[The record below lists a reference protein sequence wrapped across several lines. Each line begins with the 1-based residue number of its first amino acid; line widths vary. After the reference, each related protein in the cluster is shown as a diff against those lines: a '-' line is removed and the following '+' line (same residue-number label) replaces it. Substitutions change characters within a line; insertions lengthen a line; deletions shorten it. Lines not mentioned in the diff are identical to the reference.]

1 MSGVISVNKQ
11 PNTMPFCPE
20 CECKYA
26 QGVAQCP
33 ICATTLVETL
43 NEASTWVC
51 DECKEEIPGD
61 AKSCPVCGTVF
72 VDDLRCLTHPD
83 QPAHG
88 RCVVCGQHVCGDC
101 GIRRLGRYFCER
113 HGLEEDPPVEEE
125 ILYRAED
132 REALNYRRYLA
143 QQGVDCRVFSA
154 RQDAGL
160 LPDAR
165 SIGEARIIVPSKH
178 RAPAREWMALRSIDA
193 GHVLFQCE
201 RCSALNGFDGG
212 GCANCGGS

>member
-1 MSGVISVNKQ
+1 
-11 PNTMPFCPE
+11 MPFCPE

-26 QGVAQCP
+26 QGVEQCP

-61 AKSCPVCGTVF
+61 AKSCLVCGTVF
-72 VDDLRCLTHPD
+72 VADLRCLTHPD

-113 HGLEEDPPVEEE
+113 HGLEEDTPVEEE

-154 RQDAGL
+154 QQDVGL
-160 LPDAR
+160 LLDVR
-165 SIGEARIIVPSKH
+165 SIDEARIIVPSKH
-178 RAPAREWMALRSIDA
+178 RAPAREWMASRSIDA

-212 GCANCGGS
+212 GCANCGGP